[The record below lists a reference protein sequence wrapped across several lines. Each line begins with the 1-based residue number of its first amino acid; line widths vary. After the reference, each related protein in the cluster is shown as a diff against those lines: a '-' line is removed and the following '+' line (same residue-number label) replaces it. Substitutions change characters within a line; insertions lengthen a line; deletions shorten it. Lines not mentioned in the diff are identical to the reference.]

1 MKLGVEGKRA
11 LVTGSGSGIGEGVA
25 RALAAEGVRLV
36 VNGSDKNEVDR
47 TVAAI
52 IGDGGCAESV
62 VGDLSTPESAAGVIA
77 SVLAN
82 GGIDILIHNAC
93 EPVAALPDWF
103 SIPDE
108 DWEKSFSV
116 NVMSAVRAIRALVPI
131 MRRRGWGR
139 IINVSSA
146 GVAIPVAAVA
156 DYQASAA
163 ALINLTVNLARS
175 LAGTGITAN
184 VISAGPALV
193 SKLGILSVS
202 PQSYPVERP
211 AAPLSPYRARDP
223 GKATAMGW
231 DRTREISA
239 AAALLV
245 SKSSDFTTGTTL
257 HVGAGWAED
266 FAPVG
271 K

>member
-36 VNGSDKNEVDR
+36 VHGPDKNEVDR

-82 GGIDILIHNAC
+82 GGIDILVHNAC
-93 EPVAALPDWF
+93 VPVAALPDWL

-108 DWEKSFSV
+108 DWEKCFSV
-116 NVMSAVRAIRALVPI
+116 NVMSAVRTIRALVPI

-146 GVAIPVAAVA
+146 GAAIPAAVA

-163 ALINLTVNLARS
+163 ALVNLTVSLARS
-175 LAGTGITAN
+175 LAGTGVTAN
-184 VISAGPALV
+184 VISTGPTLVSKSQCWSMSPPSHPTAEGHSALV
-193 SKLGILSVS
+193 SLRS
-202 PQSYPVERP
+202 
-211 AAPLSPYRARDP
+211 ANDP
-223 GKATAMGW
+223 GKATTMRW
-231 DRTREISA
+231 NRTREISA

-257 HVGAGWAED
+257 HVGGGWAED
-266 FAPVG
+266 FSPIG